1 MNSPHCLPP
10 ELTIY
15 TACETRLTWLSW
27 LAEQADSDRTEV
39 FALDAAGVQEVDAA
53 GVQLLL
59 ALQRSLAGGQQAL
72 SLERPSR
79 ALAAACHALGAQA
92 LVAET

>member
-1 MNSPHCLPP
+1 MNSPHCLPS

-27 LAEQADSDRTEV
+27 LAEAADTSRAEV
-39 FALDAAGVQEVDAA
+39 FAFDAAGVQEVDAA

-59 ALQRSLAGGQQAL
+59 SLQRTLAARQQTL
-72 SLERPSR
+72 SLVRPSP
-79 ALAAACHALGAQA
+79 ALAAACQALGAQA
-92 LVAET
+92 LVAES

>member
-27 LAEQADSDRTEV
+27 LGEQADSDRTEV
-39 FALDAAGVQEVDAA
+39 FALDAAEVREVDAA

-59 ALQRSLAGGQQAL
+59 ALQHTLTARQQTL
-72 SLERPSR
+72 SLVQPSS
-79 ALAAACHALGAQA
+79 ALAAACQALGAQFLMA
-92 LVAET
+92 KA